1 MLDPIRTKAKWI
13 ALTSAAFVGGVAFA
27 SGLDW
32 TPGSHA
38 AAVLQASASTSA
50 PAAEAVQPVADMS
63 HAFAA
68 ISETVTPGVV
78 TITTQRRSRAN
89 RAHQNIP
96 PELRE
101 MFPFFRTPEGQQEV
115 PQEAGGSGFFITP
128 DGYIMTNNH
137 VIEGAEKIDVVL
149 QNQQTLRARVIGR
162 DPTTDIAIIKV
173 EGSNFS
179 PLRLGRSEASRVG
192 EWVLA
197 IGNPLSLGN
206 TVTAGIISAK
216 GRPLNI
222 IQQTLLQRGAEA
234 PGYAIEDFIQTDAAI
249 NPGNSGGPLV
259 NLRGEVIGVNTAIYS
274 QTGFNAGY
282 GFAVPIDL
290 ARRVGDDLIQ
300 YGRVRRPVLGVQIQ
314 PVTPEDAEVY
324 RLPSIAGAV
333 VQGFSPESPAQRAG
347 LQQGDVIVSVD
358 GRPIE
363 RSNQLQREVASKRPG
378 DNVPIEFIRYG
389 ERRRAQIRLGEAPAQ
404 QMGAAEPEPE
414 PARASE
420 GRLGIQVSD
429 LTPQLTQRL
438 EAQAGGQ
445 LRFSEARGVVVTQ
458 VQPYGVLGRRNVR
471 APVRVLQM
479 DRAAVRDVAD
489 FQRRLGAKRPGE
501 VASLLIEAP
510 DGSQQIINVR
520 IPE

>member
-32 TPGSHA
+32 TTDSHA
-38 AAVLQASASTSA
+38 AAFLQATA
-50 PAAEAVQPVADMS
+50 PTAEAVQPVADMS

-101 MFPFFRTPEGQQEV
+101 MFPFFRTPEGQQDV
-115 PQEAGGSGFFITP
+115 PQESGGSGFFITP

-149 QNQQTLRARVIGR
+149 QNQRTLRAEVVGR

-173 EGSNFS
+173 EGSNY
-179 PLRLGRSEASRVG
+179 PTLRLGRSEASRVG

-222 IQQTLLQRGAEA
+222 IQQTLQQRGLEN

-290 ARRVGDDLIQ
+290 ARRVSDDLIQ

-314 PVTPEDAEVY
+314 QVTPEDAEVY

-333 VQGFSPESPAQRAG
+333 VNGFSPQSPAQRAG
-347 LQQGDVIVSVD
+347 LEQGDVIVSVD
-358 GRPIE
+358 GRAIE
-363 RSNQLQREVASKRPG
+363 RSNQLQREIASKRPG
-378 DNVPIEFIRYG
+378 ETVTLEYIRYG
-389 ERRRAQIRLGEAPAQ
+389 ERRRAQLRLDEAPAQ
-404 QMGAAEPEPE
+404 QLGAAEPEPE
-414 PARASE
+414 AARASE

-429 LTPQLTQRL
+429 LTPQLVQRIQS
-438 EAQAGGQ
+438 ESRDRI
-445 LRFSEARGVVVTQ
+445 RFSEQRGVVVTQ
-458 VQPYGVLGRRNVR
+458 VQPYGVLGRRGVR
-471 APVRVLQM
+471 APFRVLQL
-479 DRAAVRDVAD
+479 DRADVRDVAD
-489 FQRRLGAKRPGE
+489 FQRRLAAKRPGE
-501 VASLLIEAP
+501 VASLLIEGP
-510 DGSQQIINVR
+510 DGTQQIVNVR